1 MDWVEK
7 YRPHQL
13 QDLVGNGPAIRQ
25 IAGWARTWTR
35 DSPPLLL
42 YGKPGTGKT
51 SAAHALASDMKW
63 EAIELNASDH
73 RTKDVIEKIAGTSS
87 TTASLTGASR
97 KLIIIDEADNLHGT
111 ADRGGAKAI
120 IEIIKHTR
128 QPIVIIANDMYGI
141 AKELKSQCDAV
152 LFKALQARSIA
163 PRLKYICAAEGVVC
177 DESATHMIAESAAG
191 DLRAAINML
200 YAAAI
205 GREEINSS
213 DISTNRKDNR
223 ATIFEL
229 IGSVFRGKSDELLM
243 SLSYEISDTPDTIEQ
258 WLEINIG
265 QMPGIKEQAKAH
277 QHIAEADEYVG
288 YTYKRQY
295 YTLWRYA
302 TALMI
307 IGTADAAG
315 GRGLLTRVMPP
326 ARWRKMAGARRKKAI
341 RNSTMKK
348 LSEYSHIPRGTL
360 RDDFLTPIS
369 LMVENHPETFVRDL
383 NLDKDELDF
392 FLHDKTR
399 SAKIIK
405 EISKKKKEAEKKSI
419 KKKETRK
426 SNIQK
431 SGSEN
436 NDNNNKKRDL
446 TGDIAPKTGY
456 TENKEEVTEP
466 PDNEKPVLQPRG
478 DHKQS
483 TLFDGF

>member
-1 MDWVEK
+1 
-7 YRPHQL
+7 
-13 QDLVGNGPAIRQ
+13 VGTHLDQRF
-25 IAGWARTWTR
+25 T
-35 DSPPLLL
+35 L

-63 EAIELNASDH
+63 EAIELNASDQ

-120 IEIIKHTR
+120 VEIIKQTR
-128 QPIVIIANDMYGI
+128 QPIIIIANDMYGI
-141 AKELKSQCDAV
+141 AKELKSQCDAIQ
-152 LFKALQARSIA
+152 FKALQARSIA
-163 PRLKYICAAEGVVC
+163 PRLNYICAAEGVVC

-205 GREEINSS
+205 GREEITGS
-213 DISTNRKDNR
+213 DVSTDRKDNR

-243 SLSYEISDTPDTIEQ
+243 NLSYEISDTPDTIEQ
-258 WLEINIG
+258 WLETNIG
-265 QMPGIKEQAKAH
+265 QIPGIKEQAKAY
-277 QHIAEADEYVG
+277 QHIAEADEYIG

-302 TALMI
+302 TALML

-326 ARWRKMAGARRKKAI
+326 GRWRKMAGARRKKAI
-341 RNSTMKK
+341 RNSTMNK
-348 LSEYSHIPRGTL
+348 LSEYAHIPQGTL
-360 RDDFLTPIS
+360 REDFLTPIS
-369 LMVENHPETFVRDL
+369 LMVENDPETFVREL
-383 NLDKDELDF
+383 SLDKDELDF

-405 EISKKKKEAEKKSI
+405 EISKKKKEAEKTSLKKNKNKKS
-419 KKKETRK
+419 K
-426 SNIQK
+426 IQK
-431 SGSEN
+431 SRSEN
-436 NDNNNKKRDL
+436 NNNIKTDL
-446 TGDIAPKTGY
+446 TVGITPKAGY
-456 TENKEEVTEP
+456 TENKEEL
-466 PDNEKPVLQPRG
+466 PDNEKQVIQPRG